1 MAQADD
7 EFEYIEAVDVP
18 DQVRR
23 VKKQVW
29 NGEKFVPITVYRI
42 KGWLGME
49 QENWLLK
56 SFGHAGV
63 YRDGK
68 FWDYSRAGNFTVMDE
83 KVYVWY
89 QMKWGN
95 KCP

>member
-7 EFEYIEAVDVP
+7 AIEYIEVIDVF

-23 VKKQVW
+23 VQKQVW
-29 NGEKFVPITVYRI
+29 DGEKFVLITMYRI
-42 KGWLGME
+42 KGWPGME
-49 QENWLLK
+49 VENWLLDT
-56 SFGHAGV
+56 FGHAGI
-63 YRDGK
+63 YKNGK
-68 FWDYSRAGNFTVMDE
+68 FWDYSRAGDFTVMDE

-95 KCP
+95 K

>member
-1 MAQADD
+1 MTQAND
-7 EFEYIEAVDVP
+7 EIEYIEAVDVP
-18 DQVRR
+18 DSVRR

-29 NGEKFVPITVYRI
+29 DGEKFVPITVYRI
-42 KGWLGME
+42 KGWPGMAA
-49 QENWLLK
+49 ENWLLD

-68 FWDYSRAGNFTVMDE
+68 YWDYSRAGDFTVMDE

-89 QMKWGN
+89 QIKWGN
-95 KCP
+95 R